1 MRYRIG
7 ILERDNQYLERLTKF
22 LKTHHGDS
30 LEVDTADGSPS
41 DWTDVVPELL
51 GMEVSEYDA
60 LLIGDDIDVME
71 ESLPA
76 GLRLAYLTADAVQD
90 SSYEISKYQR
100 LEQIY
105 QQIIAVCEM
114 PEAAEEE
121 PEGQEPE
128 EQGGSAEEFGP
139 VLFTE
144 NEDGDCYRVYR
155 LSDGE
160 DMDACSVEMKM
171 LANNKIPGLAE
182 VRCGEGEVRY
192 NITGKVC
199 LMQFAMQNQGVR
211 GRNKL
216 LRILRGILDT
226 LLGMEEYMLVPD
238 RVLLVPEEI
247 YIDPASM
254 ETALLYLPFWHAGI
268 GQDIKECVR
277 CMVEGGRRILTGL
290 GETLPA
296 DDLQDGYDR
305 EPEEQPLHTGQ
316 TAIFST
322 LQQAAEERMEL
333 KRRITLSELPSTPY
347 LVRKK
352 TGERIPV
359 NKNSFKIGKDE
370 NSVDYCI
377 RNNPTVSRSH
387 ADIVK
392 KPDGFYIVDKG
403 SLNHTFLNGRV
414 VDPKRARKLKKGD
427 LIQIA
432 NEIFTF
438 HLKDE

>member
-1 MRYRIG
+1 MQYKIG
-7 ILERDNQYLERLTKF
+7 ILERDNQYLERLTGF
-22 LKTHHGDS
+22 LQTHHGDS
-30 LEVDTADGSPS
+30 LVVDTADGSQS

-51 GMEVSEYDA
+51 GMEVSEYHA

-76 GLRLAYLTADAVQD
+76 GLRLAYLTAEAVQD
-90 SSYEISKYQR
+90 SAYEISKYQR

-114 PEAAEEE
+114 PEAVE
-121 PEGQEPE
+121 QEPE
-128 EQGGSAEEFGP
+128 EQEQDSSAEETGP

-144 NEDGDCYRVYR
+144 EEGGERYRVYR

-160 DMDACSVEMKM
+160 DMNACTVEMKM

-182 VRCGEGEVRY
+182 VRCEEREVRY
-192 NITGKVC
+192 NITGKIC
-199 LMQFAMQNQGVR
+199 LMEFAMQNQGMR

-216 LRILRGILDT
+216 LQLLHSILDT
-226 LLGMEEYMLVPD
+226 LLGMEEYMLLPD
-238 RVLLVPEEI
+238 RVLLLPEEI
-247 YIDPASM
+247 YIDPGSM

-268 GQDIKECVR
+268 GQDIKECLK
-277 CMVEGGRRILTGL
+277 CMVEGGRRILAGL
-290 GETLPA
+290 GETLPV
-296 DDLQDGYDR
+296 DDIQDGYDG
-305 EPEEQPLHTGQ
+305 EPEEEPRHTGR

-322 LQQAAEERMEL
+322 LQQAAEERLEL

-392 KPDGFYIVDKG
+392 KQDGYYIVDRG

-438 HLKDE
+438 HLKDK

>member
-1 MRYRIG
+1 MQYKIG
-7 ILERDNQYLERLTKF
+7 ILERDNQYLERLTRF
-22 LKTHHGDS
+22 LQTHHGDS
-30 LEVDTADGSPS
+30 LVVDSADGSQS

-76 GLRLAYLTADAVQD
+76 GLRLAYLTAEPAED
-90 SSYEISKYQR
+90 SPCEISKYQR

-114 PEAAEEE
+114 PEAVEEE
-121 PEGQEPE
+121 PEAQEPD
-128 EQGGSAEEFGP
+128 GAAEESGP
-139 VLFTE
+139 VLSTE
-144 NEDGDCYRVYR
+144 EEGGERYRVYR

-160 DMDACSVEMKM
+160 DMDACLVEMKM
-171 LANNKIPGLAE
+171 LANNRIPGLAE
-182 VRCGEGEVRY
+182 VRCEEGEVRY

-199 LMQFAMQNQGVR
+199 LMEFAMQNQGVR

-216 LRILRGILDT
+216 LQILRSILDT
-226 LLGMEEYMLVPD
+226 LLGMEEYMLLPD
-238 RVLLVPEEI
+238 RVLLLPEEI
-247 YIDPASM
+247 YMDPASM
-254 ETALLYLPFWHAGI
+254 ETALLYLPFRQAGI
-268 GQDIKECVR
+268 GQGIKECLR
-277 CMVEGGRRILTGL
+277 CMVEGGRRMLAGL

-296 DDLQDGYDR
+296 EERQGGYDG
-305 EPEEQPLHTGQ
+305 EPEEEQPHTGQ
-316 TAIFST
+316 IAIFST
-322 LQQAAEERMEL
+322 LQQAAEERLAL

-392 KPDGFYIVDKG
+392 KQDGYYIVDRG